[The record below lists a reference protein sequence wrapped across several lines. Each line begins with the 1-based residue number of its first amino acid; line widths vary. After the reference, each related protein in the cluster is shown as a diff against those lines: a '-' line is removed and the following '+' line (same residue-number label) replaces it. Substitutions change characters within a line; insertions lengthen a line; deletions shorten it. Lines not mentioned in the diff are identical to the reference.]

1 MLGWER
7 ALVPWTASLC
17 LCQLGGNAVTNAAL
31 SEAEC
36 FKIINLSLAFEKRL
50 VSRSNAEALGD
61 WLGLKPK
68 PWRNTVPVRR
78 LLPGSSVILRMKP
91 DPQNVQMVFWSHV
104 LREPAHSLDVGPHPR
119 VLSSVVSPPLSS
131 AQPCSRYLRIQMEP
145 NIHALGRVLAA
156 QAVSVISQVVRQQC
170 CLST

>member
-1 MLGWER
+1 M
-7 ALVPWTASLC
+7 ASLC

-50 VSRSNAEALGD
+50 VSRSNGESLGD

-78 LLPGSSVILRMKP
+78 LLPVSSVILRMKP
-91 DPQNVQMVFWSHV
+91 DPQNGQMVF
-104 LREPAHSLDVGPHPR
+104 
-119 VLSSVVSPPLSS
+119 
-131 AQPCSRYLRIQMEP
+131 
-145 NIHALGRVLAA
+145 
-156 QAVSVISQVVRQQC
+156 
-170 CLST
+170 